1 MSNPSDMARPGTPLT
16 AAERRALEAWKRLGT
31 KGAAAALGRSPRT
44 IENQL
49 ATARVRLGTTTS
61 HEAYDRARTKDDAA

>member
-1 MSNPSDMARPGTPLT
+1 MSNPSDMARPGTPVT
-16 AAERRALEAWKRLGT
+16 PAERRALEAWKQLGI

-49 ATARVRLGTTTS
+49 ATARVRLGAGTS
-61 HEAYDRARTKDDAA
+61 HEAYDRIKGEG